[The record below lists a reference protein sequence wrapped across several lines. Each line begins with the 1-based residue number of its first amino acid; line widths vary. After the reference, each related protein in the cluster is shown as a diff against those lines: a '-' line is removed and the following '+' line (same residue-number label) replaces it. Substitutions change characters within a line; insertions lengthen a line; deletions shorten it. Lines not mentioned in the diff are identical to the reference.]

1 MADETVTAGR
11 GVVYIAVAKLYFMI
25 AGYVIYFVLPRL
37 LHSEAQWG
45 DYLVVIGLV
54 SVIDNVLITAT
65 IQAVSKFTAQQ
76 EGRADAVKRAAL
88 QVQLVLAVGLAALY
102 LGGAPWIARW
112 ERDPSLTNL
121 YRISTGVMFCYAFY
135 SVFVGSLNGLR
146 RFGRQAALDM
156 TFATMRMAA
165 ILGAAALGMGV
176 AGAIGGFVAAAMA
189 ILILSALWVGLP
201 RRVEGFPRREIWS
214 LMGQLFV
221 YTLALNLIMR
231 VDLFL
236 VKRFAAELS
245 GAPVEEAA
253 KVASAYAGYYGTAQS
268 LAFIPYQ
275 AILAVAFVIF
285 PLVSRSTFEN
295 DLQTTQAYVRQTL
308 RLSLLFV
315 AGVAVVFMANPEAVI
330 NVVYQSKYRIGGPAL
345 RVLSLGMI
353 CFSMFTIINTILNG
367 AGRTGQAI
375 ISGVVTLAAASAAN
389 YVLIPRAATLESA
402 LLTAA
407 VATAGAMALGMIISA
422 VFTYK
427 DFSAFIPLLSVVRV
441 AIAAGVAL
449 AVGHFVPERSKLVTL
464 AECVLVLAVYF
475 VVLIVLREFSAE
487 DLRRFKRVLRR
498 GS

>member
-11 GVVYIAVAKLYFMI
+11 GVLYIAVAKLYFMM
-25 AGYVIYFVLPRL
+25 AGYAIYFVLPRL
-37 LHSEAQWG
+37 LHDEAQWG

-54 SVIDNVLITAT
+54 SVIDNVLVTAT

-76 EGRADAVKRAAL
+76 EAHAEAVKRAGL
-88 QVQLVLAVGLAALY
+88 QVQLILGVGLAALY
-102 LGGAPWIARW
+102 VVGAPWVARW
-112 ERDPSLTNL
+112 ERDASLTNL
-121 YRISTGVMFCYAFY
+121 YRLSAGIMLCYAFY

-156 TFATMRMAA
+156 TFATLRMAA
-165 ILGAAALGMGV
+165 ILSAAAMGMGV
-176 AGAIGGFVAAAMA
+176 AGAIGGFVAAAVV
-189 ILILSALWVGLP
+189 ILVVSALWVGLP
-201 RRVEGFPRREIWS
+201 RGTTRFAVRELWS
-214 LMGQLFV
+214 FMAQLFV

-245 GAPVEEAA
+245 GAAAAEAA

-275 AILAVAFVIF
+275 AILAVAFVVF

-295 DLQTTQAYVRQTL
+295 DLKTTQSYVRQTL
-308 RLSLLFV
+308 RLSLIFV
-315 AGVAVVFMANPEAVI
+315 VGVAVVFMANPEAVI

-389 YVLIPRAATLESA
+389 YVLIPRAATPESA
-402 LLTAA
+402 LFIAA
-407 VATAGAMALGMIISA
+407 AATASAMALGMIISA
-422 VFTYK
+422 IFVYK
-427 DFSAFIPLLSVVRV
+427 DFSALIPSLSVVRV
-441 AIAAGVAL
+441 VIAGVVAL
-449 AVGHFVPERSKLVTL
+449 VVGHFVPERSKLFTL
-464 AECVLVLAVYF
+464 AECVVVVAVYV
-475 VVLIVLREFSAE
+475 VVLIVLREFSA
-487 DLRRFKRVLRR
+487 DDVARFRRVLRR
-498 GS
+498 S